1 MLAGFIKGIILG
13 ILLGISVGPVIFAI
27 IKQSINNGHKAG
39 YAFIAGISL
48 SDISVVVICNFFG
61 SFFQEALSHQKTIAI
76 VGGSFLIALG
86 IYTFFFKK
94 EPHEDA
100 NLEAKVLGKRQLL
113 GIFATGYIINIL
125 NPGIFLFWF
134 AWSATIIADAANEA
148 HPSRYRFIV
157 YGTCLLVVLLTD
169 ILKVKLAGILK
180 PKLTQKNLHLI
191 NQIVGGLMIIF
202 GLFLIVKQ
210 LFFNK

>member
-1 MLAGFIKGIILG
+1 MLAGFIKGIFLG
-13 ILLGISVGPVIFAI
+13 ILLGVSVGPVIFAI

-48 SDISVVVICNFFG
+48 SDITVVVICNFFG
-61 SFFQEALSHQKTIAI
+61 SFFKEALSHQKTIAL
-76 VGGSFLIALG
+76 VGGCFLIGLG
-86 IYTFFFKK
+86 IYTYFFKK

-100 NLEAKVLGKRQLL
+100 KLEAAVISKRDLA

-134 AWSATIIADAANEA
+134 AWSATIIADAAHEA
-148 HPSRYRFIV
+148 FPVRYRFIV
-157 YGTCLLVVLLTD
+157 YGTCLLTVLCTD

-191 NQIVGGLMIIF
+191 NQIVGVLMVIF
-202 GLFLIVKQ
+202 GLFLIIKQ
-210 LFFNK
+210 LYFNK

>member
-13 ILLGISVGPVIFAI
+13 ILLGVSVGPVIFAI
-27 IKQSINNGHKAG
+27 IKQSINNGRRAG

-48 SDISVVVICNFFG
+48 SDISVVFIFNFFG
-61 SFFQEALSHQKTIAI
+61 SFFQEALSHQKIIAI

-100 NLEAKVLGKRQLL
+100 NLEAKMLGKRQLL

-134 AWSATIIADAANEA
+134 AWSATIIADAANETF
-148 HPSRYRFIV
+148 PGRYRLIV
-157 YGTCLLVVLLTD
+157 YSTCLLTVLLTD

-180 PKLTQKNLHLI
+180 PKLTTKNLHII
-191 NQIVGGLMIIF
+191 NQIVGALMVIF
-202 GLFLIVKQ
+202 GLFLILKQ

>member
-48 SDISVVVICNFFG
+48 SDTSVVVICNFFS
-61 SFFQEALSHQKTIAI
+61 SFFQEALSHQKMIALI
-76 VGGSFLIALG
+76 GGCFLIGLG
-86 IYTFFFKK
+86 IYSYFFKK

-100 NLEAKVLGKRQLL
+100 TLEAKVLRKRDLA
-113 GIFATGYIINIL
+113 GIFASGYIINIL

-134 AWSATIIADAANEA
+134 AWSATIIADAANETY
-148 HPSRYRFIV
+148 PRRYRFIV
-157 YGTCLLVVLLTD
+157 YGTCLLTVLCTD

-191 NQIVGGLMIIF
+191 NQIVGALMVIF
-202 GLFLIVKQ
+202 GLFLIVRQ

>member
-13 ILLGISVGPVIFAI
+13 ILLGVSVGPVIFAI

-48 SDISVVVICNFFG
+48 SDISVVVICNFFS
-61 SFFQEALSHQKTIAI
+61 SFFQEALSHQKMIAFI
-76 VGGSFLIALG
+76 GGCFLIGLG
-86 IYTFFFKK
+86 IYSYFFKK

-100 NLEAKVLGKRQLL
+100 TLEANVLSKRDLA

-134 AWSATIIADAANEA
+134 AWSTTIIADAANEA
-148 HPSRYRFIV
+148 FPMRYRFIV
-157 YGTCLLVVLLTD
+157 YGTCLLTVLCTD

-180 PKLTQKNLHLI
+180 PKLTQKNLHRI
-191 NQIVGGLMIIF
+191 NQIVGVLMVIF
-202 GLFLIVKQ
+202 GLFLIAKQ

>member
-1 MLAGFIKGIILG
+1 MLAGFIKGIVLG

-39 YAFIAGISL
+39 YAFVAGISL
-48 SDISVVVICNFFG
+48 SDISVVVICNFF
-61 SFFQEALSHQKTIAI
+61 SSIFQEALSHQKMIAI

-86 IYTFFFKK
+86 IYSYFFKK

-100 NLEAKVLGKRQLL
+100 TLDAKVLRKRDLA
-113 GIFATGYIINIL
+113 GIFASGYLINIL
-125 NPGIFLFWF
+125 NPGVFLFWF
-134 AWSATIIADAANEA
+134 AWSATIVAEAATEE

-169 ILKVKLAGILK
+169 IMKVKLAGILK
-180 PKLTQKNLHLI
+180 PKLTPKNLHII
-191 NQIVGGLMIIF
+191 NQIVGALMVVF

>member
-48 SDISVVVICNFFG
+48 SDISVVVVCNFFG
-61 SFFQEALSHQKTIAI
+61 SFFQEALSHQKMIAL
-76 VGGSFLIALG
+76 VGGCFLIGLG
-86 IYTFFFKK
+86 IYSYFFKK

-100 NLEAKVLGKRQLL
+100 TLEASVLSKRDLA

-148 HPSRYRFIV
+148 FPMRYRFIV
-157 YGTCLLVVLLTD
+157 YGTCLLTVLCTD

-180 PKLTQKNLHLI
+180 PKLTSKNLHII
-191 NQIVGGLMIIF
+191 NQIVGALMVIF